1 MEQKTDPGEG
11 DLRTWQ
17 QGLGV
22 VLMEPVWAHP
32 SVRKGLSSI
41 CVQSGV
47 GQELQAWSGASSS
60 EEKGHEVKMRAQG
73 PSMACWTWVERRL
86 GIPGTHRL
94 TLGFLCV
101 WCTLAVGCRS
111 GLRVTGEPTQASP
124 QCP

>member
-22 VLMEPVWAHP
+22 VLTKPVWARP

-41 CVQSGV
+41 SVQSGV

-60 EEKGHEVKMRAQG
+60 EVRMRAQG
-73 PSMACWTWVERRL
+73 SSMAYWTWVERRL
-86 GIPGTHRL
+86 RIPGTHRL

-124 QCP
+124 QSP